1 MWNINKHYN
10 GPYWGYM
17 YGAEYEDA
25 TKPLHHYEV
34 PCAVCRS
41 SQFSTVLMIP
51 ARSEC
56 YQGWQKA
63 YHGELVSGYYKH
75 NAASQY
81 ICLDDNPQTNG
92 TNAIKYGKLTFPVRA
107 QCGSLP
113 CPPYEHNTLLT
124 CVVCLK

>member
-1 MWNINKHYN
+1 MR
-10 GPYWGYM
+10 
-17 YGAEYEDA
+17 
-25 TKPLHHYEV
+25 LHNYEV
-34 PCAVCRS
+34 PCAVCRT

-63 YHGELVSGYYKH
+63 YHGELVSGYYEH

-81 ICLDDNPQTNG
+81 ICLDDNPHISG
-92 TNAIKYGKLTFPVRA
+92 TKSDKNGKLLYWVRA
-107 QCGSLP
+107 WCGSLP
-113 CPPYEHNTLLT
+113 CPPYENDALLT